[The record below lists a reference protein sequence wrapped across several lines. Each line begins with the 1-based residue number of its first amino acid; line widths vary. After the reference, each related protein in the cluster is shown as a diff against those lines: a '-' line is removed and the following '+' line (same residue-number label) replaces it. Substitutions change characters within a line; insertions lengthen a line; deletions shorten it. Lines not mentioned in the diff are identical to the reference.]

1 MREQILKL
9 PKVELHSHLEGTIKP
24 HLVHQIA
31 QRNGI
36 ELDQNLFDNKGGYV
50 WSDFPSFLVAYDGA
64 SFCLKNKKT
73 IEILCISISK
83 TVPLKML
90 YIWRHLFHQI
100 MRLNAA

>member
-36 ELDQNLFDNKGGYV
+36 KLDQNLFDNKGGYV
-50 WSDFPSFLVAYDGA
+50 WSDFLV
-64 SFCLKNKKT
+64 F
-73 IEILCISISK
+73 
-83 TVPLKML
+83 
-90 YIWRHLFHQI
+90 
-100 MRLNAA
+100 